1 MPDCST
7 RPGAIWHTSIV
18 VMMTH
23 FPIRHSGGG
32 GGGECFPG
40 CYRLW
45 AGGMVIAQLTH
56 LHISIPASGAPPEEV
71 LEEYF
76 PRDMPSRGLTDPRRI
91 SFASGVDSPGWW
103 TAIGSIA
110 GYSDT

>member
-1 MPDCST
+1 MDARLFHEAGCHLAHKYRGYDDP
-7 RPGAIWHTSIV
+7 
-18 VMMTH
+18 
-23 FPIRHSGGG
+23 FPHPALRG